1 MFITG
6 QNDICKSVEKMIA
19 LVVACI
25 YEGYEA
31 NEADYAD
38 LEWKNGKGQHAWAC
52 IFNQTAVSMQ
62 DYEEYSIFSMKAGQ
76 WPYIM
81 VFDSSSNTA
90 LMVLKRLNF
99 NNRRTQLYAGKMHYI
114 FSGLPANS
122 DLDQVPPMYQQTS
135 FLQPDPSLNS
145 LIQDAF
151 IKLENRTGTTIQRF
165 LVLTFDADPIRVI
178 KSCEIQLMNS
188 HGDLIRTYNID
199 YLIPVRWTE
208 EPSSI
213 SVTTLRSDGDKTNTR
228 SQIDDKTIVKPKKQF
243 IRKDGTE

>member
-1 MFITG
+1 MTSTLFR
-6 QNDICKSVEKMIA
+6 EA
-19 LVVACI
+19 L
-25 YEGYEA
+25 
-31 NEADYAD
+31 
-38 LEWKNGKGQHAWAC
+38 
-52 IFNQTAVSMQ
+52 T
-62 DYEEYSIFSMKAGQ
+62 
-76 WPYIM
+76 
-81 VFDSSSNTA
+81 
-90 LMVLKRLNF
+90 
-99 NNRRTQLYAGKMHYI
+99 
-114 FSGLPANS
+114 
-122 DLDQVPPMYQQTS
+122 
-135 FLQPDPSLNS
+135 
-145 LIQDAF
+145 